1 MAQALMRVLKMW
13 DQGTLEIKSEQ
24 LVPDRIFVALFQA
37 AVRMLKIQNADGSW
51 GKIHSREETAYA
63 SLALAELACLPPL
76 LPLNSEVKE
85 AIRRG
90 REFLAKESSTAN
102 SPDYLWIE
110 KVTYGLS
117 TVSRAY
123 VLAVRNIPMSDYYFG
138 DGLKQLCAVP
148 MGKVA
153 HSTKFFT
160 KLPLFAQSPK
170 WKVESALIESYLYLP
185 QLKRVQLDV
194 FSGQD
199 WDKFK
204 YFDYIPFSWIGP
216 NYLNTTPLGPALQ
229 FDMMVFSLLVYQA
242 DEYMEAV
249 IGPKFAGRLSV
260 VKDII
265 ESIFDNLDG
274 NHQSNGCVRICN
286 GERPKKRRNLDG
298 GRSQVNGYAASE
310 PCEVKLENGR
320 RDSAEVKSTLRG
332 FVKFVLKHP
341 GIKPAQEAQIQ
352 QLHHEMKTFLVA
364 HVTQLEDNERL
375 SKQGDI
381 HGGDSSS
388 VFESPRSSFFY
399 WVHHTSSDHTSCPVA
414 FAFLTC
420 QISQGKDTFETAEG
434 KYYAHAICSHLA
446 VMCRMY
452 NDHGSLKRDREE
464 ANLNSINFPEFGS
477 RESRG
482 SDQDLKDRLFR
493 LASYERKC
501 LELAQS
507 ELEKVA
513 DPMIMR
519 TMRTFCD
526 VTDMYGQMYVL
537 RDLTQKIVSG
547 DGAIKRKSVDGE
559 DINIEYFQ

>member
-1 MAQALMRVLKMW
+1 M
-13 DQGTLEIKSEQ
+13 
-24 LVPDRIFVALFQA
+24 
-37 AVRMLKIQNADGSW
+37 
-51 GKIHSREETAYA
+51 
-63 SLALAELACLPPL
+63 AELACLPPL

-117 TVSRAY
+117 TIPRAY
-123 VLAVRNIPMSDYYFG
+123 VLAARNIPMSDYYFG
-138 DGLKQLCAVP
+138 DRLKQLCAVP
-148 MGKVA
+148 IGKVA

-185 QLKRVQLDV
+185 QLKRVQFDV
-194 FSGQD
+194 FPGQD
-199 WDKFK
+199 WDNFK

-216 NYLNTTPLGPALQ
+216 NYINTTPLGPALQ

-242 DEYMEAV
+242 DEYMEAL

-274 NHQSNGCVRICN
+274 DHQSNGSVRICD
-286 GERPKKRRNLDG
+286 GEPPKKRRNLGG
-298 GRSQVNGYAASE
+298 GRSKCNGYADSE
-310 PCEVKLENGR
+310 PYEVNLENGR

-332 FVKFVLKHP
+332 FIDFFLKHP
-341 GIKPAQEAQIQ
+341 GIKSAQEAQIQ
-352 QLHHEMKTFLVA
+352 QLHYEMKTFLVA

-375 SKQGDI
+375 SKQEDI
-381 HGGDSSS
+381 HGGDSGS

-399 WVHHTSSDHTSCPVA
+399 WVHHTSSDHTSCPFA

-420 QISQGKDTFETAEG
+420 QISQGKETFETAEG
-434 KYYAHAICSHLA
+434 KYYAHAICIHLA

-464 ANLNSINFPEFGS
+464 ANLNSINFPEFVS

-493 LASYERKC
+493 LASYERKS

-513 DPMIMR
+513 NPIIMR
-519 TMRTFCD
+519 TVRTFCD
-526 VTDMYGQMYVL
+526 VTDMYGQMYML
-537 RDLTQKIVSG
+537 KDLTHKIVSG
-547 DGAIKRKSVDGE
+547 DGVIKRKSVDGE
-559 DINIEYFQ
+559 DDQYRVFPVETGQPAGPSVLKPSIQSSL